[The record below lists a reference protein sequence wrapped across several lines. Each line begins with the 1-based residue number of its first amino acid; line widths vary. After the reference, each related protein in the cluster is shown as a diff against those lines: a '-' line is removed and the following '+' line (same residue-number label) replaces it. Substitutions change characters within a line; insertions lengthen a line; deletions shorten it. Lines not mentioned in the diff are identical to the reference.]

1 MEVDY
6 LCLTPTSSKSAAK
19 VNILREQGERKKVKK
34 HKIPTPALPKGG
46 SFTPAPPEE
55 RGRNYGRLGIIVL
68 VDERTIGIR
77 W

>member
-46 SFTPAPPEE
+46 SFTRPLQKKEDAITAVWA
-55 RGRNYGRLGIIVL
+55 L
-68 VDERTIGIR
+68 
-77 W
+77 